1 MKAGIFFRKFL
12 PLVKLLFILLT
23 GTSLFSTSLFSKD
36 NRDNKAIAERIA
48 EYAEKVRQEW
58 KIPGMAISVVKDG
71 ELTLSRGFGVKEL
84 ATVIY
89 TGSGNKP
96 FTENVEPLSEMA
108 EKLRVAPENRVD
120 PNTLFHVGSI
130 SKSFTALVMAQLV
143 DQKLLKW
150 EDSVSKIL
158 PDFQLYD
165 KWVQENMMVKD
176 IMTHSTGIKGQAGTY
191 IPNLGY
197 VREDIYKMLPLIK
210 PAYSF
215 RERYEYNNITFIIA
229 AKIIEKLTGKS
240 WEENVRER
248 ILIPLGMN
256 STILNG
262 KELLSAS
269 NKAIPH
275 EFNYSGAPVNKSSAQ
290 LQLKDT
296 AQLQL
301 RDSDQSQW
309 KDSLTVTPLYGEDQA
324 LHWLTVIGPAGS
336 VISSAND
343 MAKYASFHLNRGRVN
358 GKELLSRESF
368 DFLHKGF
375 TITSQDS
382 ARVTMY
388 GHCWFIEQ
396 NSRYRVIFHTGTTW
410 GFTALCAFVPEQNLA
425 ITILVNSD
433 QPAVARYAIMRRLI
447 DMYKGYPERDYSREY
462 LEEYLKTS
470 REKRIKSEKERLEA
484 QETKGGNIRIPDFK
498 LLTGNYDKGELFGK
512 AIITLED
519 GKLYITV
526 GPQGWK
532 HRLNHSKGDTFRFS
546 SDGHTFPLTFKFNK
560 NRKRVTALEIDFG
573 NEENFGEWRKLRC
586 KKSQ

>member
-1 MKAGIFFRKFL
+1 MKAGSIFGKFFPAL
-12 PLVKLLFILLT
+12 SLLFVLLA
-23 GTSLFSTSLFSKD
+23 GTPVLSQG
-36 NRDNKAIAERIA
+36 NQDNKAIAERIA
-48 EYAEKVRQEW
+48 EYAEKVRQDW

-71 ELTLSRGFGVKEL
+71 ELILSRGFGVKEL

-96 FTENVEPLSEMA
+96 FTEGIESLSEIA

-120 PNTLFHVGSI
+120 ANTLFQVGSI

-158 PDFQLYD
+158 PDFKLYD

-197 VREDIYKMLPLIK
+197 GREDVYRMLPLIK

-256 STILNG
+256 STTLNG
-262 KELLSAS
+262 EGLLSAS
-269 NKAIPH
+269 NKAVPH
-275 EFNYSGAPVNKSSAQ
+275 EFNYRGAPVNSFSELSQ
-290 LQLKDT
+290 WT
-296 AQLQL
+296 N
-301 RDSDQSQW
+301 SDQSQLR
-309 KDSLTVTPLYGEDQA
+309 DSLTVTPLYGEDQA

-343 MAKYASFHLNRGRVN
+343 MAKYASFHLNKGRVE

-368 DFLHKGF
+368 NFLHKGF

-382 ARVTMY
+382 AKVTMY

-447 DMYKGYPERDYSREY
+447 DMYKGYPERDYSKEY
-462 LEEYLKTS
+462 LENYIKTS
-470 REKRIKSEKERLEA
+470 REARIKSEKERLEE
-484 QETKGGNIRIPDFK
+484 QKTNEESKSMPDFK
-498 LLTGNYDKGELFGK
+498 SLTGIYDKGELFGK

-560 NRKRVTALEIDFG
+560 KRKKVTSLEIDFG
-573 NEENFGEWRKLRC
+573 NKENFGEWT
-586 KKSQ
+586 KKR